1 MWALML
7 VRTSVGPCSYVGQQE
22 TEDSVVSS
30 GGRDLG
36 MLSLEFRN
44 REGQLLLAKPEL
56 VRAVALL
63 QEPATAKVV
72 CIVHEP

>member
-1 MWALML
+1 M
-7 VRTSVGPCSYVGQQE
+7 
-22 TEDSVVSS
+22 SS
-30 GGRDLG
+30 SGRDLG